1 MIMMRFADGLATKH
15 APTLPAS
22 GPRGALAA
30 AVALGA
36 ALSVS
41 SCGDSTPPEPPASVP
56 TTVTVSPAAATLE
69 AIEATVRLTATVQDQ
84 FGWAMQGAQ
93 VTWSTSDDAVATVDT
108 GGLVTAVGNGAVAVA
123 ATSGSASGTA
133 AVTVEQV
140 VAQVTVTPDSVAFGA
155 LGDTVRVAGAAV
167 DGNGHGVSGV
177 EISWSTSDDAVATV
191 DTGGLVTAVGNGA
204 VAVAATSGS
213 ASGTAAVTVEQV
225 VAQVTVTPDSV
236 AFGALG
242 DTVRVAGAAVDGNGH
257 GVSGVEISW
266 STSDDAVATVDTRGL
281 VTAVGNGAV
290 AVAATSGSASGTA
303 AVTVEQ
309 VVAQVTVTP
318 DSVAF
323 GALGDTVRVAGAAVD
338 GNGHGVPGVEIS
350 WSTSDDAVATVD
362 TGGLVTAV
370 GNGAVAVA
378 ATSGSASGTAAVTVE
393 QVVAQV
399 TVTPDS
405 VAFGALGDTVRVAG
419 AAVDGNG
426 HGVSGVEISWSTSDD
441 AVATVDT
448 GGLVTAVGN
457 GAVAVAATSGSASGT
472 AAVTVEQVVAQVTV
486 TPDSVAFGAL
496 GDTVR
501 VAGAAVDGNGHG
513 VSGVEISWSTSD
525 DAVATVDTGG
535 LVTAVGNGAVAVA
548 ATSGSASGT
557 AAVTVEQVVAQVTVT
572 PGRAVLFALGTD
584 VLLEAAAIDA
594 SGHHVVDAGFSW
606 ASTAA
611 EVAAVDASGLVKA
624 VGKGV
629 ATIIA
634 TSDAAQG
641 AAEIEVVNV
650 DGDVDRFLRQ
660 NDHVAD
666 AMVWFGRPYAL
677 WPNRLREKLTL
688 AVDRLLQT
696 GDSGLPDLMTNQDP
710 PESDFSLLF
719 LMEDAEDL
727 YVANLALS
735 LVLEMSDAVPW
746 SLHDL
751 SYDEL
756 RLLLASDGFFFGTR
770 VYDNL
775 VYVHPY
781 AVPAPPEVV
790 WDFIVS
796 EDLVGGSRYE
806 TLVRVLHWTRYHLLH
821 FGYPAGVP
829 TNYDPVRDHWDYP
842 GGVPLMRVLAGSTR
856 KHDGFEGHFT
866 AGCHGTNW
874 VLKHLLRLVNIPVE
888 YLLWGGHAVP
898 SFPSERLYLSHG
910 DDPYSGLGHYT
921 QPFSEPFPTDSLL
934 ISEETYQEWFS
945 TFNSPEENRN
955 NVSRRT
961 TELGVRHL
969 SQYLLHYRCV
979 DLALGLSN
987 EDSNVYRPGN
997 AGVGRYWTVA
1007 ELEAMSFWERM
1018 DAKISQHGGCPVR
1031 YPWPPHGSP
1040 Y

>member
-1 MIMMRFADGLATKH
+1 MMRFAEGLATKP
-15 APTLPAS
+15 APTLLAS
-22 GPRGALAA
+22 GARGALAT

-41 SCGDSTPPEPPASVP
+41 SCGDSTPPEPPVSVP
-56 TTVTVSPAAATLE
+56 TTVTVDPDAATLE
-69 AIEATVRLTATVQDQ
+69 AIEATVQLTATVQDQ

-93 VTWSTSDDAVATVDT
+93 VTWSTSDDAVATVDA
-108 GGLVTAVGNGAVAVA
+108 GGLVTAVGNGAVTVA

-140 VAQVTVTPDSVAFGA
+140 VAQVTVTPDSVAFAA
-155 LGDTVRVAGAAV
+155 LGDTVRVAGTAV
-167 DGNGHGVSGV
+167 DGNGHGVPGV
-177 EISWSTSDDAVATV
+177 EISWSASDDAVATV
-191 DTGGLVTAVGNGA
+191 DTEGLVTAVGNGA
-204 VAVAATSGS
+204 VTVAATSGS

-236 AFGALG
+236 AFAALG
-242 DTVRVAGAAVDGNGH
+242 DTVRVAGTAVDGNGH
-257 GVSGVEISW
+257 GVPGVEISW
-266 STSDDAVATVDTRGL
+266 SASDDAVATVDTEGL

-290 AVAATSGSASGTA
+290 TVAATSGSASGTA

-323 GALGDTVRVAGAAVD
+323 AALGDTVRVAGTAVD

-350 WSTSDDAVATVD
+350 WSASDDAVATVD
-362 TGGLVTAV
+362 TEGLVTAV
-370 GNGAVAVA
+370 GNGAV
-378 ATSGSASGTAAVTVE
+378 T
-393 QVVAQV
+393 
-399 TVTPDS
+399 
-405 VAFGALGDTVRVAG
+405 
-419 AAVDGNG
+419 
-426 HGVSGVEISWSTSDD
+426 
-441 AVATVDT
+441 
-448 GGLVTAVGN
+448 
-457 GAVAVAATSGSASGT
+457 
-472 AAVTVEQVVAQVTV
+472 
-486 TPDSVAFGAL
+486 
-496 GDTVR
+496 
-501 VAGAAVDGNGHG
+501 
-513 VSGVEISWSTSD
+513 
-525 DAVATVDTGG
+525 
-535 LVTAVGNGAVAVA
+535 VA

-572 PGRAVLFALGTD
+572 PGRAVLFALGTE

-594 SGHHVVDAGFSW
+594 SGHHVVDAEFAW
-606 ASTAA
+606 ASTAGG
-611 EVAAVDASGLVKA
+611 VAAVDESGLVKA

-641 AAEIEVVNV
+641 AAEIEVVDV

-666 AMVWFGRPYAL
+666 AMVWFERPYAL
-677 WPNRLREKLTL
+677 WPSRLREKLTL

-696 GDSGLPDLMTNQDP
+696 GDSGLPDLLTNQDP
-710 PESDFSLLF
+710 PESGFRLLV
-719 LMEDAEDL
+719 LMADAEDL
-727 YVANLALS
+727 YVANVALS
-735 LVLEMSDAVPW
+735 LVLEMSGAVPW

-756 RLLLASDGFFFGTR
+756 RLLLASDGFFQPA
-770 VYDNL
+770 VYDSL
-775 VYVHPY
+775 VYVHPR

-806 TLVRVLHWTRYHLLH
+806 TLVRVLHWTRYHLYH
-821 FGYPAGVP
+821 YGYPADVP

-842 GGVPLMRVLAGSTR
+842 GGVPLMRVLTGSTR
-856 KHDGFEGHFT
+856 KRDGLEGHFT
-866 AGCHGTNW
+866 AGCHGTNQ

-888 YLLWGGHAVP
+888 YLVWGGHAVP

-910 DDPYSGLGHYT
+910 DDPYGGLGHYT
-921 QPFSEPFPTDSLL
+921 LPFSEPYPTDSLL
-934 ISEETYQEWFS
+934 ISEETYQAWFS

-969 SQYLLHYRCV
+969 SQYLLHYRCK

-1018 DAKISQHGGCPVR
+1018 DAKISQHGGCPVP
-1031 YPWPPHGSP
+1031 YPWPSHGSP

>member
-486 TPDSVAFGAL
+486 TP
-496 GDTVR
+496 
-501 VAGAAVDGNGHG
+501 
-513 VSGVEISWSTSD
+513 
-525 DAVATVDTGG
+525 
-535 LVTAVGNGAVAVA
+535 
-548 ATSGSASGT
+548 
-557 AAVTVEQVVAQVTVT
+557 
-572 PGRAVLFALGTD
+572 GRAVLFALGTD

-594 SGHHVVDAGFSW
+594 SGHHVVDAGFSWASTW